1 MRRIL
6 SFLLVLMLLGC
17 NDPAINEDNL
27 HYLNGYWEIAEVE
40 FPDGSI
46 KEYGINPNIDFIQ
59 LKDRKGYRKKMKPKF
74 DGTYD
79 TSKDMEG
86 FTISKSNG
94 NETIILRY
102 STELSEWEE
111 KLVQLDSLTFSVT
124 NQEGITYRY
133 KRFEPIKIPQ

>member
-6 SFLLVLMLLGC
+6 SLLLVLMLWGC
-17 NDPAINEDNL
+17 NDSSVNEDDL
-27 HYLNGYWEIAEVE
+27 HYLNGYWEISEVE

-46 KEYGINPNIDFIQ
+46 KEYGLNTNIDFIH
-59 LKDRKGYRKKMKPKF
+59 LKENEGYRKKMKPKF

-79 TSKDMEG
+79 TSKDVEG
-86 FTISKSNG
+86 FTISNA
-94 NETIILRY
+94 NETIILHY

-111 KLVQLDSLTFSVT
+111 KLAQLDSLTFSVT
-124 NQEGITYRY
+124 NEEGVTYKY

>member
-6 SFLLVLMLLGC
+6 YFLLILMLWAC
-17 NDPAINEDNL
+17 NDSSVNENDL
-27 HYLNGYWEIAEVE
+27 HYLNGYWEISEVE

-46 KEYGINPNIDFIQ
+46 KEYGMNPSIDFIQ
-59 LKDRKGYRKKMKPKF
+59 LKDDKGYRKKMKPKF

-79 TSKDMEG
+79 TSKDVEG
-86 FTISKSNG
+86 FTVSNA

-111 KLVQLDSLTFSVT
+111 KLMQLDSVSFSVT
-124 NQEGITYRY
+124 NQEGVTYKY

>member
-6 SFLLVLMLLGC
+6 YFLLILMLWAC
-17 NDPAINEDNL
+17 NDSSVNENDL
-27 HYLNGYWEIAEVE
+27 HYLNGYWEISEVE

-46 KEYGINPNIDFIQ
+46 KEYGMNPSIDFIQ
-59 LKDRKGYRKKMKPKF
+59 LKDDKGYRKKMKPKF

-79 TSKDMEG
+79 TSKDVEG
-86 FTISKSNG
+86 FTISNA

-111 KLVQLDSLTFSVT
+111 KLMQLDSVSFSVT
-124 NQEGITYRY
+124 NQEGVTYKY

>member
-6 SFLLVLMLLGC
+6 PFLLILMLWGC
-17 NDPAINEDNL
+17 NDASVNQDDL

-46 KEYGINPNIDFIQ
+46 KEYGMNPSVDFIK
-59 LKDRKGYRKKMKPKF
+59 LKGEKGFRKKMKPKF

-79 TSKDMEG
+79 TSKDVEG
-86 FTISKSNG
+86 FTVSNA

-111 KLVQLDSLTFSVT
+111 KLIQLDSVSFSVT
-124 NQEGITYRY
+124 NQEDVTYKY

>member
-6 SFLLVLMLLGC
+6 PFLLILMLWGC
-17 NDPAINEDNL
+17 NDASVNQDDL

-46 KEYGINPNIDFIQ
+46 KEYGMNPSVDFIK
-59 LKDRKGYRKKMKPKF
+59 LKGEKGFRKKMKPKF

-79 TSKDMEG
+79 TSKDVEG
-86 FTISKSNG
+86 FTVSNA

-111 KLVQLDSLTFSVT
+111 KLIQLDSVSFSVT
-124 NQEGITYRY
+124 NQEGVTYKY

>member
-6 SFLLVLMLLGC
+6 SFLLILMFWGC
-17 NDPAINEDNL
+17 NDSSVNENDL
-27 HYLNGYWEIAEVE
+27 HYLNGYWEISEVE

-46 KEYGINPNIDFIQ
+46 KEYGMNPSIDFIQ
-59 LKDRKGYRKKMKPKF
+59 LKDDNGYRKKMKPKF

-79 TSKDMEG
+79 TSKDVEG
-86 FTISKSNG
+86 FTISNA

-111 KLVQLDSLTFSVT
+111 KLAQLDSLTFSVT
-124 NQEGITYRY
+124 NEEGVTYKY

>member
-1 MRRIL
+1 MGRIL
-6 SFLLVLMLLGC
+6 PFLFILILWGC
-17 NDPAINEDNL
+17 NDASVNQDDL

-46 KEYGINPNIDFIQ
+46 KEYGMNPSVDFIK
-59 LKDRKGYRKKMKPKF
+59 LKGEKGFRKKMRPKF
-74 DGTYD
+74 NGTYD
-79 TSKDMEG
+79 TSKDVEG
-86 FTISKSNG
+86 FTVSNV

-111 KLVQLDSLTFSVT
+111 KLIQLDSVSFSVT
-124 NQEGITYRY
+124 NQEGVTYKY

>member
-6 SFLLVLMLLGC
+6 YFLLILMLWAC
-17 NDPAINEDNL
+17 NDSSVNEKDL
-27 HYLNGYWEIAEVE
+27 HYLNGYWEISEVE

-46 KEYGINPNIDFIQ
+46 KEYGMNPSIDFIQ
-59 LKDRKGYRKKMKPKF
+59 LKDDKGYRKKMKPKF

-79 TSKDMEG
+79 TSKDVEG
-86 FTISKSNG
+86 FTISNA

-111 KLVQLDSLTFSVT
+111 KLMQLDSVSFSVT
-124 NQEGITYRY
+124 NQEGVTYKY